1 MLSFPSLGRSHEGRW
16 PLDAAQLESVRNT
29 TSTWSLCLLLEAT
42 VSSSLGPSPAL
53 PAVVTLCSPLLA
65 RSHLGHHPGASGRS
79 QSLPAPAPSRPLPP
93 CPLSPTTTLFPP
105 LPHWS
110 PASVSSTQVSF
121 PPPGPSLE
129 HTARSTSN
137 TRSPSLVCFLFSP
150 LECKPQAGILLS
162 FPLCCVPSTSNS
174 VWRELN
180 AP

>member
-1 MLSFPSLGRSHEGRW
+1 MPTAGSYRVQLPWPIPSSTCSGYPLLPAAGQVPPRPPSPGLW
-16 PLDAAQLESVRNT
+16 PL
-29 TSTWSLCLLLEAT
+29 T
-42 VSSSLGPSPAL
+42 VPPY
-53 PAVVTLCSPLLA
+53 TC
-65 RSHLGHHPGASGRS
+65 HL

-121 PPPGPSLE
+121 PPSGPSLE

-162 FPLCCVPSTSNS
+162 CPLCCVPSTSNS